1 MAVAEMVNKK
11 VLQPF
16 PRERRSWLRDILKI
30 DSVIFGLAV
39 ENFAIFVLAQAERKT
54 DFV

>member
-1 MAVAEMVNKK
+1 MAVAEMVNEK

-16 PRERRSWLRDILKI
+16 PRERRSWLRYIFKI
-30 DSVIFGLAV
+30 DSVVFGLAV
-39 ENFAIFVLAQAERKT
+39 ENFAIFVLAQAKRKT